1 MSLSPGGGPSGGGVG
16 GGSGGGGN
24 NHHNHSHNHNHNHNY
39 NHNHNHNFGGGGGGG
54 GPSSSSFAHFHN
66 KSFNNRKFSSAYMNT
81 TATTSS
87 GSLSSSS
94 LSNDDED
101 DGDAF
106 TSAMRDRQARGKDP
120 YNSGDGSEGS
130 DLSDREGG
138 IGTSKL
144 RLGGGGGGG
153 GGGRP
158 EKEDYASRELR
169 QKAIAFLDN
178 PELLMMYAQSTGDSI
193 PGARLHFMR
202 LLCGYDDLPQHSSSN
217 IVATSGSR
225 FANRPDHPR
234 QQAHNI
240 GEKRRR

>member
-16 GGSGGGGN
+16 GGSGGGGGGN
-24 NHHNHSHNHNHNHNY
+24 NHHHHHHH
-39 NHNHNHNFGGGGGGG
+39 HGGGGGG
-54 GPSSSSFAHFHN
+54 GPSSSSFTHFHKN
-66 KSFNNRKFSSAYMNT
+66 FNRKYTTPSYMNT
-81 TATTSS
+81 ATATSS

-94 LSNDDED
+94 NDDE

-106 TSAMRDRQARGKDP
+106 TSVMSDRQARGKDP
-120 YNSGDGSEGS
+120 YHSGDGSEAS
-130 DLSDREGG
+130 DLSDRESGVSP
-138 IGTSKL
+138 SKL

-158 EKEDYASRELR
+158 EREDFASRELR

-202 LLCGYDDLPQHSSSN
+202 MLCGYDNVPQHSSSN
-217 IVATSGSR
+217 TASASASR

-234 QQAHNI
+234 QHAHNSHNT
-240 GEKRRR
+240 GDKRRR